1 MEAIAEQ
8 AGKAENT
15 CGRGPKTY
23 EQRGTVFQSVQH
35 GETSEILQ
43 DVTEYLHYNSNSNY
57 ITF

>member
-35 GETSEILQ
+35 GANLRNIAGCDRISAL
-43 DVTEYLHYNSNSNY
+43 
-57 ITF
+57 